1 LTQAGRYGP
10 SAGFLCGNQHRI
22 VSDVWSA
29 DMRVVSPWLWDM
41 DMDVDVDVK
50 AQTTGGRPSAT
61 RGTEEQFM
69 CLAKAYAI
77 WSKCFSTPVNWRH
90 QFR

>member
-1 LTQAGRYGP
+1 
-10 SAGFLCGNQHRI
+10 

-41 DMDVDVDVK
+41 DMDVDVET
-50 AQTTGGRPSAT
+50 QTTAT

>member
-1 LTQAGRYGP
+1 
-10 SAGFLCGNQHRI
+10 
-22 VSDVWSA
+22 
-29 DMRVVSPWLWDM
+29 M
-41 DMDVDVDVK
+41 DMDVDVET
-50 AQTTGGRPSAT
+50 QTTAT

>member
-1 LTQAGRYGP
+1 MA
-10 SAGFLCGNQHRI
+10 
-22 VSDVWSA
+22 
-29 DMRVVSPWLWDM
+29 MWDM
-41 DMDVDVDVK
+41 DMDVDVET
-50 AQTTGGRPSAT
+50 QTTGGLPSAT

>member
-1 LTQAGRYGP
+1 MA
-10 SAGFLCGNQHRI
+10 
-22 VSDVWSA
+22 
-29 DMRVVSPWLWDM
+29 MWDM
-41 DMDVDVDVK
+41 DMDVDVET
-50 AQTTGGRPSAT
+50 QTTGGCSAAT

-69 CLAKAYAI
+69 YLAKAYAI